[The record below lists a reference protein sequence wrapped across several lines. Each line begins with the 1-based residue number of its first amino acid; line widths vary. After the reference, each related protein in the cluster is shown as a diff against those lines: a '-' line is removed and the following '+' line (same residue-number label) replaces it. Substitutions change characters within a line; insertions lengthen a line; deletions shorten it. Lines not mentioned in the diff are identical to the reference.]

1 MIMNATLGLGIL
13 NNTLRIAMDCGAFS
27 LWFEPDPSGT
37 GVAWH
42 GGPAWDFANMRF
54 RIGLEYEVL
63 TELPK
68 PRNNLYSD
76 MLALMDGVA
85 DISIDKWGVNYE
97 RSKLIDFSYPLDYKG
112 IYIVSG
118 IRKGSSHAD
127 LVLGVYDDT
136 SFGLLIL
143 AIIAMILMS
152 WILLKKEKRDR
163 SLLTCAI
170 YIFENVMHQPLNRA
184 VVPRSF
190 SGRAIMAIF
199 AIYNLA
205 LNLMYMSIITSLL
218 ISGSK
223 PPQIDS
229 LADLNKEENK
239 DVRILMRKQGYIGPY
254 LKSANMLSGFEDRV
268 DFFDTT
274 DRFKPFIT
282 ASILNGSHIYIT
294 ETETIHKTICNI
306 NKVANKTVAQLKD
319 FRHSRQGFS
328 LTLMYH
334 IGDHN
339 TFFSFRDPLYTSR
352 NGYIFRKGYEHR
364 AKIDNEIMWLDALGL
379 KSYV

>member
-1 MIMNATLGLGIL
+1 MIMNATIGLGIL

-136 SFGLLIL
+136 SFVLLIL
-143 AIIAMILMS
+143 AIVAMIIMT
-152 WILLKKEKRDR
+152 WILMKKENRDC
-163 SLLTCAI
+163 SFLTCAI
-170 YIFENVMHQPLNRA
+170 YIFENVMHQPLNRL
-184 VVPRSF
+184 VVPKLF
-190 SGRAIMAIF
+190 SGRVIVTIF

-205 LNLMYMSIITSLL
+205 LNLMYMSMITSLL

-223 PPQIDS
+223 PPQINT

-239 DVRILMRKQGYIGPY
+239 EVRILMRKQSYVGPF
-254 LKSANMLSGFEDRV
+254 LKSANMLDGFEDRIH
-268 DFFDTT
+268 FFDSA
-274 DRFKPFIT
+274 DILKPYIIE
-282 ASILNGSHIYIT
+282 SMLNGSHVYIT
-294 ETETIHKTICNI
+294 DSATIYDTICQI
-306 NKVANKTVAQLKD
+306 NKAANKTVAKLND
-319 FRHSRQGFS
+319 FRKSRQGF
-328 LTLMYH
+328 T
-334 IGDHN
+334 
-339 TFFSFRDPLYTSR
+339 
-352 NGYIFRKGYEHR
+352 
-364 AKIDNEIMWLDALGL
+364 
-379 KSYV
+379 